1 MKAVHIPGISADTAI
16 EGKTLHVQSH
26 QYSLGG
32 GSARSIQNWMMRARL
47 YKCNAVVVHLPRCYR
62 RDEIRGQMS
71 KAAFQL
77 NLNMSRSVNV
87 TFVDTRL
94 EV

>member
-1 MKAVHIPGISADTAI
+1 MQHVTIPGVYALTAV

-26 QYSLGG
+26 QYTMGG
-32 GSARSIQNWMMRARL
+32 GSARSIQNWMMKARL
-47 YKCNAVVVHLPRCYR
+47 YKCNTLVVHLPRCYY
-62 RDEIRGQMS
+62 RDDVMRQMR

-77 NLNMSRSVNV
+77 NLNMSRSIPVHF
-87 TFVDTRL
+87 TEQLL